1 MNMINYW
8 TYNGIHLDKLD
19 EGIVGFVYIIY
30 YDNGCRYIGKKQT
43 STIKTLPALQN
54 GKIREGA
61 TRVNRVVPLTT
72 AEVKALPKGR
82 RFQKGKLAPYD
93 QIVTEKKWK
102 DYVGSSKDIP
112 DEARIQSK
120 VILHLCTNKRTM
132 TYLEEKEMFLRN
144 VLLDK
149 WYYNKSIAGRY
160 YDNCEDGL
168 YIPPTESH
176 TQLIMEM

>member
-8 TYNGIHLDKLD
+8 THNGRHLNNLPDD
-19 EGIVGFVYIIY
+19 VVGFVYIIY
-30 YDNGCRYIGKKQT
+30 YDNRCKYIGKKLAR
-43 STIKTLPALQN
+43 SERK
-54 GKIREGA
+54 KK
-61 TRVNRVVPLTT
+61 PL
-72 AEVKALPKGR
+72 KGMRSNAR
-82 RFQKGKLAPYD
+82 RM
-93 QIVTEKKWK
+93 VMTEHNWK
-102 DYVGSSKDIP
+102 DYIGSSKDIP

-132 TYLEEKEMFLRN
+132 TYLEEKEMFLRD